1 MSRDEK
7 GKGEEKG
14 GGEGGQPKSGKKNY
28 GNSRLSAAGRGLGG
42 GLLLGFS
49 TCAKGGV
56 VGKTLIHPLHRLR
69 GIEHLT
75 GEIKL
80 FFDPCKGGLF
90 AEVDTVTLTI
100 ADEHYPAVW
109 RIIMNLI
116 AGSWSG
122 DSMVWVHNACVQ
134 GHLMEPPTIP
144 GVTAIDISFGAA

>member
-1 MSRDEK
+1 MARDEK

-28 GNSRLSAAGRGLGG
+28 GNSRLSAASRGLGG

-49 TCAKGGV
+49 TCAKGGAI
-56 VGKTLIHPLHRLR
+56 GKTLIHPLHRLR
-69 GIEHLT
+69 GIEQLT
-75 GEIKL
+75 GEIKF

-90 AEVDTVTLTI
+90 AGVDSVTLSI

-122 DSMVWVHNACVQ
+122 DAMVWVHNACVQ
-134 GHLMEPPTIP
+134 GHLMEAPTIP
-144 GVTAIDISFGAA
+144 GVTGITIDIAAA